1 MTLGTFGTALALA
14 GALGLASGAAPVAGQ
29 EAKKIDCKG

>member
-1 MTLGTFGTALALA
+1 MTLRSFGSALALA